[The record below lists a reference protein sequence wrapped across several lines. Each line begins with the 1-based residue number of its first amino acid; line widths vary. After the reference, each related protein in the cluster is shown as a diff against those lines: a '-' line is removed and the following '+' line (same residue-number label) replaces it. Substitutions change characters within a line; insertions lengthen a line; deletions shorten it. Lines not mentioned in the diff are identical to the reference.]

1 MLRKMVEVFE
11 EVHKALVYGEEVKI
25 YADDEAKKI
34 TIVINE
40 DSPDSGLTEYLYN
53 ESTEDI
59 EDNWGTFYIGEIR
72 IEWMTLPKED
82 F

>member
-1 MLRKMVEVFE
+1 MLRKMLEVFE
-11 EVHKALVYGEEVKI
+11 EVHKALVYGEEVKVSAEKERKMI
-25 YADDEAKKI
+25 L
-34 TIVINE
+34 IVINE

-59 EDNWGTFYIGEIR
+59 EDDWGAFYIGEIK
-72 IEWMTLPKED
+72 IEWMTLPEED